1 MWLNFDL
8 FTSSHQSIGYI
19 FTCKVTLTDISPL
32 GTSLQW
38 STVGVVLVPE
48 TSLNLL
54 YLCVVTVNQ
63 VSSTTV
69 VCFSDTCL
77 HNKRSSSCCNHIY
90 ILYNILYMI
99 LNSYQSLSPT
109 QISFYHCKHPCLRG
123 SYNGTI

>member
-1 MWLNFDL
+1 
-8 FTSSHQSIGYI
+8 
-19 FTCKVTLTDISPL
+19 
-32 GTSLQW
+32 
-38 STVGVVLVPE
+38 VPE

-109 QISFYHCKHPCLRG
+109 QISFYHCKHPCFRG
-123 SYNGTI
+123 SYNGTIWGTRKFSFDNCYLISIRFSTTLEDRCFNSHSRKIVLFLKLKYC